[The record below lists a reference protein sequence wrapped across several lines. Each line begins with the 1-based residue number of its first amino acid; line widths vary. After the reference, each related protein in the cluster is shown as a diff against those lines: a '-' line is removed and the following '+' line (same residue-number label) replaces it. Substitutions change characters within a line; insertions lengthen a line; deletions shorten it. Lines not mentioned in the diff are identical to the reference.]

1 MNKMKKY
8 FLMFAALVATTLGF
22 TACSSEDDLASA
34 EQGQEQERGVVKT
47 EFTIAFPQKAVQG
60 TRMAASNVQLQPS
73 QFRGISSMELYP
85 FRAVS
90 ISGETPLEFT
100 QINLYDGSTLNALSG
115 SNSFYLS
122 TNSHLYQDVDIPLGT
137 KTFMFYGVASKT
149 NESASAV
156 GALIPTKATV
166 GQNLSV
172 IKFSPSPICP
182 TPPVDTNN
190 EAILSSTSN
199 GGKLAA
205 YLTSIATAQAA
216 TDNVW
221 ASTENVPL
229 RSLYMSFISM
239 KAGSWNSAMAVVSEL
254 YKGVKTAL
262 SSDNAKT
269 TALKGAIKTAILAN
283 ENVSEATSGDGLSF
297 TTTAFGG
304 YPKDLALPDGAAYIQ
319 WNGTAFEELKSNGS
333 TGWNMADFE
342 KYAYPAELYY
352 HVISDIKTSEE
363 SESSH
368 YTGDPG
374 LSTTGTAFTNWNN
387 LVNTNYTAG
396 GTVTSSTRSIA
407 IVKQVQYA
415 VGRLDVKV
423 RADASL
429 HDNAG
434 ASVTI
439 GSNTFK
445 VTGLLVNGQKA
456 VDYKFNQLSTEPAY
470 TLYDN
475 VIKDS
480 NGSDIYMTTSE
491 SNAFYTLVLETP
503 EYGTTAAD
511 IDAAK
516 VRIAVEFENNSTQT
530 LVGRDGGLIY
540 PGTKFYLIG
549 TLDPSKNDG
558 IAVAGHTSHYT
569 DNTNTTLIKKAFMQ
583 DYNTVVTLA
592 VSDLTKAY
600 NVLPD
605 LGLPRLEMG
614 LSVDVDWK
622 QGIIQT
628 LDIE

>member
-1 MNKMKKY
+1 MDKMKKY
-8 FLMFAALVATTLGF
+8 LMLFAALVVTTVGF
-22 TACSSEDDLASA
+22 TACSSEDDLSSEEQA
-34 EQGQEQERGVVKT
+34 EERGVVKT

-60 TRMAASNVQLQPS
+60 TRMAASNVQFQPS

-115 SNSFYLS
+115 SNSFYFS

-172 IKFSPSPICP
+172 FKFSPSPICP
-182 TPPVDTNN
+182 TPPVDANGYLTD
-190 EAILSSTSN
+190 TSN
-199 GGKLAA
+199 GGQLAT

-216 TDNVW
+216 NDNVW
-221 ASTENVPL
+221 ATTLNVPL
-229 RSLYMSFISM
+229 KSLYEKFITM
-239 KAGSWNSAMAVVSEL
+239 KAGSWTNAMAVVSEI
-254 YKGVKTAL
+254 YNGVKTAL
-262 SSDNAKT
+262 SSDNEKT
-269 TALKGAIKTAILAN
+269 VALKTAIKNAILAN
-283 ENVSEATSGDGLSF
+283 TNVSEGANGGLSF

-304 YPKDLALPDGAAYIQ
+304 YPKDLGLPDGAAYIQ
-319 WNGTAFEELKSNGS
+319 WTGSAFKELKSNGS
-333 TGWNMADFE
+333 TGWNMANFE

-352 HVISDIKTSEE
+352 HVISDIKTSEK

-374 LSTTGTAFTNWNN
+374 LNTTGTTAFTNWNN

-423 RADASL
+423 RAAMTSL
-429 HDNAG
+429 NDNAG
-434 ASVTI
+434 ASVNI

-503 EYGTTAAD
+503 EYGTTAATKE
-511 IDAAK
+511 AAK
-516 VRIAVEFENNSTQT
+516 VRIAVEFENNSAQT

-558 IAVAGHTSHYT
+558 TSAEGHTSYYT
-569 DNTNTTLIKKAFMQ
+569 DNTNTTLITKAFMQ

-622 QGIIQT
+622 PGIIQT